1 MYFSKNISRCFV
13 QSARVRVKSGD
24 ALIGCGA
31 MTTRDYC
38 SVGCRGKAPKLQDGL
53 QDRYEQMI
61 QIKQYNE
68 NIEKYLCQLCSL
80 VTFRYCK

>member
-24 ALIGCGA
+24 ALIGCAA
-31 MTTRDYC
+31 MTTRDFC

-61 QIKQYNE
+61 QNKNKIIKILRN
-68 NIEKYLCQLCSL
+68 
-80 VTFRYCK
+80 TFVNFVRW